1 MAGTTIGDLKTLR
14 ARMVERRRPEAYY
27 IGSAD
32 NDGRI
37 AKVVTVHLAIEAL
50 DAVIAEGN
58 DEPESSAQLHAP
70 K

>member
-1 MAGTTIGDLKTLR
+1 MAGTTIGDLNTLR
-14 ARMVERRRPEAYY
+14 AR
-27 IGSAD
+27 
-32 NDGRI
+32 RI

-58 DEPESSAQLHAP
+58 DEPESPAQLHAP